1 MKEFL
6 RDSECSKADI
16 LRKVKE
22 SLLGKTKEE
31 LQKMIQPGEIE
42 KLPVIIAFLILA
54 FLNDPKYNG
63 MDIHTFFDK
72 ALGEKKEA
80 KPDAPK

>member
-1 MKEFL
+1 MKELF
-6 RDSECSKADI
+6 RDNECSKTDI

-22 SLLGKTKEE
+22 SFSGKTKEE
-31 LQKMIQPGEIE
+31 LQEMIRPGKIE

-54 FLNDPKYNG
+54 FLNDPKYSG
-63 MDIHTFFDK
+63 MDIYTFLDK
-72 ALGEKKEA
+72 VLGEKKEA